1 VLTQIYEVSTPGEAR
16 LISKFGVDHIG
27 ILIGNGEFP
36 RELSIEVA
44 AEVAVAVR
52 PPSRVSALFLNCRP
66 LSNREKC
73 VRTLPG
79 DRPPRGCAGIALPR

>member
-36 RELSIEVA
+36 RESSIEVA
-44 AEVAVAVR
+44 AEER
-52 PPSRVSALFLNCRP
+52 PRFAR
-66 LSNREKC
+66 R
-73 VRTLPG
+73 
-79 DRPPRGCAGIALPR
+79 RGYRRCF